1 MNFLTPEQIA
11 KILQINKMTVYREV
25 KRGNLK
31 ACKFGKELRIR
42 DTDFEAYLHSA
53 YQAAKESAHKQRS
66 CITPA
71 RPKTAGKAKTA
82 KQTAS
87 NKTVRTEIKPSKPKS
102 TQRKK

>member
-31 ACKFGKELRIR
+31 AYKFGKEFRIR
-42 DTDFEAYLHSA
+42 DTDFEKYLHSA
-53 YQAAKESAHKQRS
+53 YQAAQQSAHEQRS

-71 RPKTAGKAKTA
+71 HPKTAREAKTA
-82 KQTAS
+82 KQTVS
-87 NKTVRTEIKPSKPKS
+87 NKTIITQIKPSKTKS
-102 TQRKK
+102 TQRRK